1 MITIYKKNT
10 INYTV
15 GSIYDN
21 YTIGSI
27 RIDREQKKGLEVGR
41 VECAG
46 EVLKWDVSSAR
57 VRS

>member
-1 MITIYKKNT
+1 MITIYKKIQL

-27 RIDREQKKGLEVGR
+27 RIDREQKKGLE
-41 VECAG
+41 
-46 EVLKWDVSSAR
+46 WDVSS
-57 VRS
+57 VQMMS